1 MPEAR
6 INAAGLR
13 VVKLLVGNEPQ
24 TIDSLIRAAG
34 VTRTAVAEQL
44 HALMAAGLVERTIE
58 KLKGRGRPRHR
69 FAATRAALASL
80 SANNQ
85 SLVVPAVW
93 QAIDE
98 LGGGELLKKVL
109 KRVGR
114 LLADHYSLRITA
126 TDPKER
132 LQQFVKLLETEGALL
147 ELGRSNGRLVI
158 RRRSCPF
165 INMSDDKRT
174 VCAIDL
180 DLMSAV
186 AGRQVRR
193 IASRQD
199 GSPSCIFEVERDR

>member
-1 MPEAR
+1 M
-6 INAAGLR
+6 
-13 VVKLLVGNEPQ
+13 
-24 TIDSLIRAAG
+24 
-34 VTRTAVAEQL
+34 
-44 HALMAAGLVERTIE
+44 
-58 KLKGRGRPRHR
+58 
-69 FAATRAALASL
+69 
-80 SANNQ
+80 
-85 SLVVPAVW
+85 PAVW

-114 LLADHYSLRITA
+114 LLADHYCVRITA

-132 LQQFVKLLETEGALL
+132 LQQLVKLLETEAALL
-147 ELGRSNGRLVI
+147 ELGRNNGRLVI

-199 GSPSCIFEVERDR
+199 GSPSCIFEVEREALAMAETGRLIRNASRDVCPPGDRKQLVGFLALPALGASAAESSPIHLHRACRRRRYSTRRLDWAVAGSALKHGSYVT